1 MESTSGVGIRVGG
14 DRRQQDRRAG
24 SRNGVERRRGDRRR
38 RAGAA
43 GGLILSALSLGGVLH
58 QGRPAELS
66 AIAPTTAMR
75 TLEATPQAP
84 VAKDRAYD
92 DIIAEASAE
101 YGVDPALVRAVITA
115 ESRFDPDAQSQAG
128 AQGLMQLMPILSKEL
143 GIKDP
148 FNPRENVFGG
158 VKYLSKML
166 DRHDG
171 NVTLALASYNAGP
184 RNVDRYKGVP
194 PFKETR
200 GYVKKINK
208 MVAEARAEATAP
220 LVTDADLRLG
230 D

>member
-1 MESTSGVGIRVGG
+1 MTGTTST
-14 DRRQQDRRAG
+14 
-24 SRNGVERRRGDRRR
+24 
-38 RAGAA
+38 AA
-43 GGLILSALSLGGVLH
+43 PQVA
-58 QGRPAELS
+58 A
-66 AIAPTTAMR
+66 AP
-75 TLEATPQAP
+75 EAP

-101 YGVDPALVRAVITA
+101 YGVDPQLVRAVIRA
-115 ESRFDPDAQSQAG
+115 ESQFDPDAESHAG
-128 AQGLMQLMPILSKEL
+128 AKGLMQLMPILSKEL
-143 GIKDP
+143 GVKDP
-148 FNPRENVFGG
+148 FNPRENIFGG

-184 RNVDRYKGVP
+184 RNVDKYKGVP

-208 MVAEARAEATAP
+208 MVAEAREEATSP
-220 LVTDADLRLG
+220 IVTDAGLRLG